1 MRYLIGVD
9 EAGRGPLAG
18 PVAVGAVLV
27 PGNFDVLR
35 EFPGV
40 KDSKRLSPQ
49 KRSEIYK
56 KVLVRA
62 EAGDIHFCVRFSSS
76 KHIDTFGIV
85 KAVSRAVAGSVR
97 FLAPYSVD
105 GKLPSPQNV
114 RILLDGLLQAPSEY
128 EQETII
134 HGDVL
139 VPLISLA
146 SVVAKVR
153 RDARMKRLA
162 LRFPEYGFAKH
173 KGYGTS
179 MHSAAIRE
187 FGLCTLH
194 RSTFCKNLLTGK
206 KTV

>member
-1 MRYLIGVD
+1 MRWVIGVD

-18 PVAVGAVLV
+18 PVAVGAVMV
-27 PGNFDVLR
+27 PEDFDVLR
-35 EFPGV
+35 TFPAV
-40 KDSKRLSPQ
+40 KDSKQLSPQ

-56 KVLVRA
+56 EVIVRA
-62 EAGDIHFCVRFSSS
+62 ETGDIRFCVRFSNS
-76 KHIDTFGIV
+76 KHIDIFGIT

-97 FLAPYSVD
+97 FLAPDYNEEH
-105 GKLPSPQNV
+105 LPSPKNV
-114 RILLDGLLQAPSEY
+114 RILLDGLLRAPSEY

-134 HGDVL
+134 HGDAL

-153 RDARMKRLA
+153 RDALMKRFA
-162 LRFPEYGFAKH
+162 SRFPEYGFEKH
-173 KGYGTS
+173 KGYRTS

-194 RSTFCKNLLTGK
+194 RSTFCKNLLIGK